1 MTQWAFQSAAESLES
16 KLFIRRTVSIIMIIF
31 DYDFE
36 DDEYDVCD
44 QIMIGFEAHLKV
56 GELLWGYEEP
66 LLVGATM
73 VLPPEEVK
81 IVMMMRMIVRIS

>member
-1 MTQWAFQSAAESLES
+1 
-16 KLFIRRTVSIIMIIF
+16 MIIF
-31 DYDFE
+31 DNDIE
-36 DDEYDVCD
+36 DDDDDVCD

-81 IVMMMRMIVRIS
+81 IMMIMCMRS